1 MKIHVDNIVDESTI
15 AEDFF
20 QSSVLNDGN
29 LNDGDEREFNSDSEY
44 DMEEDGDDDPYYQY
58 DDESYYPFPSKLFAL
73 LYILVNSPHPL
84 GEKNLLLI
92 WYILGQMGLRVP
104 SLASIKSFKLPDMK
118 PPVRHESGDGVP
130 FYRIPISTV
139 IQQIMG
145 RDDIAGSLVRYPVI
159 GHAEYTAFQQDYTT
173 QVYAQLEV
181 LVNLVQFKYLVPDT
195 AIVHLDRDTLILYEN
210 IVIPVSS
217 ISGCV
222 TFPNS
227 IIKWMP
233 PASFSRFSHEELE
246 MYHAPHPMKAKSLG
260 KPVYILPFVLFA
272 DDTSG
277 NKSKKWHKFISWY
290 LKFPDNL
297 SALELAKP
305 MAEELFMLET
315 QGLEVYD
322 AQSKQMVLVVAP
334 LICIVAD
341 NPMSS
346 ELLNHLRG
354 AANKYC
360 RICEVDRTQDPS
372 LICAKRTREVSL
384 QQMAKISSQPTE
396 VAKATLR
403 TQSTPVEDLHV
414 MSYGMCKYLLKEQ
427 MPLMSAR
434 QNFESFNSQLN
445 GDRGIYQPGA
455 ARKAIQ
461 HSATTLQHLTLHS
474 GPRNQGVQSIE
485 SLMQLQTP
493 YEFMSPLDLTQ
504 RVTAYR
510 AVMSQVR
517 CLVNCGDY
525 VELSVPVEQV
535 KYASLSAVF
544 RASNGATYCVLQGL
558 LPLQSIDGEQLHNA
572 FDCPI
577 LELTRKLFIVP
588 SADIQRPVNIVH
600 ECTDSCTFSEVAT
613 TLSVEREQLVSTKLT
628 YIHDW
633 DNPYYCYNI
642 FCV

>member
-1 MKIHVDNIVDESTI
+1 MTSESHISFVENLSSLRGTNENLQSYESEEIHVDNIVDESTI

-217 ISGCV
+217 I
-222 TFPNS
+222 N
-227 IIKWMP
+227 
-233 PASFSRFSHEELE
+233 
-246 MYHAPHPMKAKSLG
+246 
-260 KPVYILPFVLFA
+260 
-272 DDTSG
+272 
-277 NKSKKWHKFISWY
+277 
-290 LKFPDNL
+290 NL

-360 RICEVDRTQDPS
+360 RICEEHTSGGSPCDV
-372 LICAKRTREVSL
+372 IWNV
-384 QQMAKISSQPTE
+384 
-396 VAKATLR
+396 
-403 TQSTPVEDLHV
+403 
-414 MSYGMCKYLLKEQ
+414 
-427 MPLMSAR
+427 
-434 QNFESFNSQLN
+434 FESFNSQVRTFNIFSNRKAPSRDIAIHFSRLQHLRCAVGVQEILSSSVVQHALSGISFQQLN

>member
-1 MKIHVDNIVDESTI
+1 MTSESHISFVENLSSLRGTNENLQSYESEEIHVDNIVDESTI

-217 ISGCV
+217 I
-222 TFPNS
+222 N
-227 IIKWMP
+227 
-233 PASFSRFSHEELE
+233 
-246 MYHAPHPMKAKSLG
+246 
-260 KPVYILPFVLFA
+260 
-272 DDTSG
+272 
-277 NKSKKWHKFISWY
+277 
-290 LKFPDNL
+290 NL

-360 RICEVDRTQDPS
+360 RICE
-372 LICAKRTREVSL
+372 
-384 QQMAKISSQPTE
+384 
-396 VAKATLR
+396 
-403 TQSTPVEDLHV
+403 
-414 MSYGMCKYLLKEQ
+414 
-427 MPLMSAR
+427 
-434 QNFESFNSQLN
+434 
-445 GDRGIYQPGA
+445 
-455 ARKAIQ
+455 AIQ

-525 VELSVPVEQV
+525 VELSVPVEQQC
-535 KYASLSAVF
+535 F

-588 SADIQRPVNIVH
+588 NADIQRPVNIVH